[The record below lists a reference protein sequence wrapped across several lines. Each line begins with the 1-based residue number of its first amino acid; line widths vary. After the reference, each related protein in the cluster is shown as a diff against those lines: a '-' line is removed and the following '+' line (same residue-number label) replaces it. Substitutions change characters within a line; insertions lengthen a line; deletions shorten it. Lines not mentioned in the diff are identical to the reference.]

1 MKSLWT
7 DGRQA
12 IRKAHLNLGLRW
24 AKKSTR
30 VPSATSLTSDTVAII
45 KCICAKLSYWLYH
58 IHCWLRIKCSLYNVH
73 KTWITLTQ
81 GLLIL
86 ALLFWRR
93 LINIVNVF
101 LAMLFWR
108 RRWKCEKFTDRRQ
121 TTGNQRRSLEL
132 PGELKTMEILLADR
146 HMTTKT
152 LLAKPVSISACFL
165 NNTFAVALYFQ
176 MASTLG
182 HLPH

>member
-1 MKSLWT
+1 MFL
-7 DGRQA
+7 
-12 IRKAHLNLGLRW
+12 I
-24 AKKSTR
+24 
-30 VPSATSLTSDTVAII
+30 
-45 KCICAKLSYWLYH
+45 
-58 IHCWLRIKCSLYNVH
+58 H
-73 KTWITLTQ
+73 KTWIPLTQ
-81 GLLIL
+81 GWLIL

-165 NNTFAVALYFQ
+165 NNTFAVAFIFNGQALSATCPSKYPQ
-176 MASTLG
+176 KSVRTPYL
-182 HLPH
+182 LEVKI